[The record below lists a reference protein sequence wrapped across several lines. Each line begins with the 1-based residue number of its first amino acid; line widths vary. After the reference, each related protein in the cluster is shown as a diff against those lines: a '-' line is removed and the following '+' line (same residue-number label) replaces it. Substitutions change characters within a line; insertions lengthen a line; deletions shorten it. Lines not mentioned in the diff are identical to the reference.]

1 MKPLVLPIM
10 DYSFTQRVIQAFILA
25 EAEKYRFK
33 GAVIALSGGLDSCLT
48 AVLTHQALNGKIS
61 LIYMPYG
68 EHPSSQHDA
77 QALAEFLQTPMEHFD
92 IKTTADSLFQG
103 RNIQDPKRKGNVLA
117 RLRMNILFDLS
128 ARDHL
133 MVVGTSNKSEMLTGY
148 STWYGDSAAGIM
160 PLGDLYKTQVR
171 GLATYCQL
179 PESILHKAPSA
190 ELWEGQTDE
199 GEMGISYPELDAI
212 LYHWIDLRRS
222 PEELVQMGF
231 NEQLVQ
237 KTISLA
243 RKALFKHKLPII
255 CKLSDR
261 TIGLDYRLNK
271 ECMNL
276 R

>member
-1 MKPLVLPIM
+1 MKTPILPEM
-10 DYSFTQRVIQAFILA
+10 DYSFTQRVIKEFIKT
-25 EAEKYRFK
+25 EAEKYHFQ

-48 AVLTHQALNGKIS
+48 AVLAHLALNGKIS

-68 EHPSSQHDA
+68 EHPSSQQDA
-77 QALAEFLQTPMEHFD
+77 HALAEFLQTPMEHFD
-92 IKTTADSLFQG
+92 IKATADSLFQG
-103 RNIQDPKRKGNVLA
+103 RDIQDPKRKGNVLA
-117 RLRMNILFDLS
+117 RLRMNVLFDLS

-179 PESILHKAPSA
+179 PESILRKAPSA

-199 GEMGISYPELDAI
+199 GEMGIAYPDLDAI
-212 LYHWIDLRRS
+212 LYHWIDLRHR
-222 PEELVQMGF
+222 PEDLIQMGF
-231 NEQLVQ
+231 DEKLVQ
-237 KTISLA
+237 KTVSLA

-276 R
+276 

>member
-1 MKPLVLPIM
+1 MKAPVLPEM
-10 DYSFTQRVIQAFILA
+10 DYSFTQRVIKEFIKT
-25 EAEKYRFK
+25 EAEKYHFQ

-48 AVLTHQALNGKIS
+48 AVLAHLALNGKIS
-61 LIYMPYG
+61 LLYMPYS
-68 EHPSSQHDA
+68 EHPSSQQNAH
-77 QALAEFLQTPMEHFD
+77 ALAEFLQTPMEHFD
-92 IKTTADSLFQG
+92 IKATADSLFQG

-117 RLRMNILFDLS
+117 RLRMNVLFDLS

-179 PESILHKAPSA
+179 PESILRKAPSA

-199 GEMGISYPELDAI
+199 GEMGIAYPDLDAI
-212 LYHWIDLRRS
+212 LYHWIDLRHR
-222 PEELVQMGF
+222 PEDLIQMGF
-231 NEQLVQ
+231 DEKLVQ
-237 KTISLA
+237 KTVSLA

-276 R
+276 

>member
-1 MKPLVLPIM
+1 MKSLSLPEM
-10 DYSFTQRVIQAFILA
+10 DYAFTQRVIQAFILA
-25 EAEKYRFK
+25 ESEKYRFK

-48 AVLTHQALNGKIS
+48 AFLAHQALNGKIS

-68 EHPSSQHDA
+68 EHPSSQKDA

-103 RNIQDPKRKGNVLA
+103 RNIQDPKRRGNVLA
-117 RLRMNILFDLS
+117 RLRMNLLFDLS

-171 GLATYCQL
+171 ALSAYCQL
-179 PESILHKAPSA
+179 PESILRKAPSA

-199 GEMGISYPELDAI
+199 GEMGISYPNWM
-212 LYHWIDLRRS
+212 LYCIIGLICVTVPKNSFKWALMS
-222 PEELVQMGF
+222 C
-231 NEQLVQ
+231 
-237 KTISLA
+237 
-243 RKALFKHKLPII
+243 LFKKQYLWHAKHCSNTNCPSSASFPIALLAWI
-255 CKLSDR
+255 
-261 TIGLDYRLNK
+261 IA
-271 ECMNL
+271 
-276 R
+276 

>member
-1 MKPLVLPIM
+1 MLFR
-10 DYSFTQRVIQAFILA
+10 S
-25 EAEKYRFK
+25 
-33 GAVIALSGGLDSCLT
+33 
-48 AVLTHQALNGKIS
+48 
-61 LIYMPYG
+61 
-68 EHPSSQHDA
+68 EHPSSQQDA

-92 IKTTADSLFQG
+92 IKTTAESLFQG

-171 GLATYCQL
+171 GLAAYCQL
-179 PESILHKAPSA
+179 PRTILEKAPSA

-199 GEMGISYPELDAI
+199 GEMGIAYPELDAI
-212 LYHWIDLRRS
+212 LYHWIDLRHS
-222 PEELVQMGF
+222 PEELLQMGF

-237 KTISLA
+237 KTVSLA

-276 R
+276 E

>member
-1 MKPLVLPIM
+1 MKTPVLPEM
-10 DYSFTQRVIQAFILA
+10 DYSFTQRVIREFIKT
-25 EAEKYRFK
+25 EAEKYHFQ

-48 AVLTHQALNGKIS
+48 AVLAHLALNGKIS
-61 LIYMPYG
+61 LLYMPYG
-68 EHPSSQHDA
+68 EHPSSQQDA

-92 IKTTADSLFQG
+92 IKATADSLFQG

-117 RLRMNILFDLS
+117 RLRMNVLFDLS

-179 PESILHKAPSA
+179 PESILRKAPSA

-199 GEMGISYPELDAI
+199 GEMGIAYPDLDAI
-212 LYHWIDLRRS
+212 LYHWIDLRHR
-222 PEELVQMGF
+222 PEDLIQMGF
-231 NEQLVQ
+231 DEKLVQ
-237 KTISLA
+237 KTVSLA

-276 R
+276 